1 MTYNTGFKWFN
12 DVTQQLAINSIATG
26 KEVEFRVNYDDFYVL
41 SDLGDGINVAFN
53 YSGVSVFDAYQVLT
67 QLTNSTE
74 QLRIKYDSSNY
85 YSTTVGST
93 GTVTLNAVGS
103 GAKFVFSDAVEVPDE
118 VYGSGWN
125 GSTQVPTKNAVYD
138 KIESLSG
145 GGGSIDGSG
154 AANKLAIWS
163 DSDTLTSDT
172 NLHWDTTNDR
182 LGIKTATPNTS
193 LQVAGG
199 AHITKEL
206 ACGLFNNQG
215 DAYEGRIMMS
225 GSGSEF
231 SIYDRN
237 LTVISGTAGD
247 RFTLYNTGKLFRI
260 YTDVN
265 NDIFTMSNTGSI
277 GLGLGGFGGTA
288 SARIHAVST
297 TEQLRLGYDASNYL
311 KTTVSSAGLVTFDA
325 VGSSKSFV
333 FAQPTFTAI
342 PTITTAADGTLTIN
356 VANTE
361 FAERT
366 GLTATTTIET
376 TGTAINGQKLII
388 RLKDNGTSRSLTW
401 NAIFVQ
407 GGPPLPTATT
417 AGKWMHL
424 GFIYNS
430 TNSKW
435 MLVASSV
442 EA

>member
-1 MTYNTGFKWFN
+1 MATNRRFVAKNGLDN
-12 DVTQQLAINSIATG
+12 NNQSITNLGASG
-26 KEVEFRVNYDDFYVL
+26 A
-41 SDLGDGINVAFN
+41 DLTR
-53 YSGVSVFDAYQVLT
+53 SGAHSLT
-67 QLTNSTE
+67 LT
-74 QLRIKYDSSNY
+74 
-85 YSTTVGST
+85 TTGST
-93 GTVTLNAVGS
+93 NVTLPTS
-103 GAKFVFSDAVEVPDE
+103 GTLFVLPS
-118 VYGSGWN
+118 
-125 GSTQVPTKNAVYD
+125 
-138 KIESLSG
+138 
-145 GGGSIDGSG
+145 
-154 AANKLAIWS
+154 
-163 DSDTLTSDT
+163 LTSGSVLFSNGTTIAQDNSNFFWDDT
-172 NLHWDTTNDR
+172 NNR

-199 AHITKEL
+199 THVTKEL
-206 ACGLFNNQG
+206 AVGLFNWEG
-215 DAYEGRIMMS
+215 DSAEGRIMIS
-225 GSGSEF
+225 GSLGEM
-231 SIYDRN
+231 SIFDRALSTRTN
-237 LTVISGTAGD
+237 TNAGD
-247 RFTLYNTGKLFRI
+247 RFVQYNSSKLFRI

-265 NDIFTMSNTGSI
+265 NDILTLSASGS
-277 GLGLGGFGGTA
+277 LGLGIGSASA
-288 SARIHAVST
+288 SARLHAIST
-297 TEQLRLGYDASNYL
+297 TEQLRLGYDTSNYL
-311 KTTVSSAGLVTFDA
+311 TATVSSTGVVTFDA
-325 VGSSKSFV
+325 VGSGKSFLFV
-333 FAQPTFTAI
+333 EPSFTAI

-407 GGPPLPTATT
+407 GGPSLPTATT